1 MKQLQRLVFKS
12 LTVALCLISIG
23 ANGQKKERVSIE
35 SFRVEDDAILDINT
49 SYTDIEFDTWNKN
62 EVTIE
67 TTIQLEGA
75 TDKEAEAY
83 FKKEGFSIMGNSKKV
98 VVTSHNDNSWLTN
111 SFIDIEDLHIEIP
124 EVPEFDAFE
133 FDFDLSELIEMP
145 MPPEPPMPPVPNPNF
160 DHEAFER
167 EGDAYLKKWQED
179 FQKNFGDPYEKRMQE
194 WQQKMEAK
202 HEEVRERHEEELELR
217 MEAQQ
222 ERIEARLEKRAERE
236 ERKAEAMEERMED
249 EIERNHRHPSNT
261 FYYKRGGESR
271 KYKVKKTIKIKMPKS
286 TKIKMNVR
294 HGEVKLAEHTSNM
307 NATLSHAK
315 LCAATIDGDETKVT
329 VSYSPISVQKWNYGQ
344 LRADYS
350 KNVDLEEVLNL
361 RLSSR
366 SSEVTIENLMKTA
379 FITHNFGSL
388 FIHNMDDN
396 FETLDITLQNAELT
410 CSLPKVEGNIYMNG
424 TTSEFVVP
432 AKLNLDKTTNQ
443 GSVVYKGNV
452 GSENSNKSISINTQY
467 SKVILQ

>member
-23 ANGQKKERVSIE
+23 AYGQIKERVNTE
-35 SFRVEDDAILDINT
+35 SFNVENNAILDINT
-49 SYTDIEFDTWNKN
+49 SYADIEFDTWNRN
-62 EVTIE
+62 QVSIE

-83 FKKEGFSIMGNSKKV
+83 FTREGFSIVGNSKKV
-98 VVTSHNDNSWLTN
+98 VVTSHNDNSWSTN
-111 SFIDIEDLHIEIP
+111 SFVDVDDLHIEIP

-133 FDFDLSELIEMP
+133 FDFSELPEMP
-145 MPPEPPMPPVPNPNF
+145 MPPEPPMPPAPNPNF
-160 DHEAFER
+160 DHKAFER
-167 EGDAYLKKWQED
+167 EGDVYLKKWQED
-179 FQKNFGDPYEKRMQE
+179 FQKNFGKPYEKSMEE
-194 WQQKMEAK
+194 WHQKMEAK
-202 HEEVRERHEEELELR
+202 HEKVRERHEKELEHR
-217 MEAQQ
+217 MEA
-222 ERIEARLEKRAERE
+222 EKELIESKLEKRAERE

-249 EIERNHRHPSNT
+249 EIERNKRHSSNT
-261 FYYKRGGESR
+261 FYYKREGESR

-294 HGEVKLAEHTSNM
+294 HGEVKLAEHTINM

-350 KNVDLEEVLNL
+350 ENVDLEEVFNL

-379 FITHNFGSL
+379 FVTHNFGSL
-388 FIHNMDDN
+388 FIHNVADD
-396 FETLDITLQNAELT
+396 FDTLDVTLQNAEFE
-410 CSLPKVEGNIYMNG
+410 CSLPEVESNIYMNG
-424 TTSEFVVP
+424 TASEFVVP
-432 AKLNLDKTTNQ
+432 SKLKLDKTTNQ
-443 GSVVYKGNV
+443 GSVVYKGSADQKNP
-452 GSENSNKSISINTQY
+452 SKSININAQY
-467 SKVILQ
+467 SEVVLQ